1 MPLVPGTVQ
10 RRIMR
15 GMREVANVTIIDDDA
30 GNIIELLMQLIS
42 I

>member
-1 MPLVPGTVQ
+1 
-10 RRIMR
+10 MR